1 MIAVLVVLIVV
12 VIVFCGLIVLAQ
24 GDAKHT
30 GPSSQASG
38 TPVVEGDLTYT
49 SNTIVFGVPSRV
61 VNHLCFFADGDS
73 FTDAANSRERVSGDD
88 TNHWK
93 SSSSAEATRLKV
105 DSQTERRSILLRDR
119 SVTVEPS

>member
-73 FTDAANSRERVSGDD
+73 FTGRCELKG
-88 TNHWK
+88 K
-93 SSSSAEATRLKV
+93 SQWRRYKPLEVFFFLEWMENT
-105 DSQTERRSILLRDR
+105 SQTKTLNRLQSG
-119 SVTVEPS
+119 